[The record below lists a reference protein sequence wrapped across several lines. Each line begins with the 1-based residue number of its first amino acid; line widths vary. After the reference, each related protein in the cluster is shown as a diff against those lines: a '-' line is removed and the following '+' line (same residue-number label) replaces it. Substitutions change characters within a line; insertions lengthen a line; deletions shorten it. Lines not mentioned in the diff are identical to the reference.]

1 LKTILEKLQKI
12 IADQLGVDKES
23 IIPSATFTDD
33 LNADASD
40 LAELITRIEEE
51 FSTPRHKIE
60 ISDDEIEEIFSIQ
73 DLIDLLHDKS
83 IEDED

>member
-1 LKTILEKLQKI
+1 MKTILERLQKI

-33 LNADASD
+33 LNADSSD
-40 LAELITRIEEE
+40 LAELITSLEEE
-51 FSTPRHKIE
+51 FSTPRRKIE
-60 ISDDEIEEIFSIQ
+60 ISDEEIEKIFSIQ
-73 DLIDLLHDKS
+73 DLIDLLHDQA